1 MCVRVHVTLDADPF
15 QLRQIMTGDD
25 WSVIVR
31 DLMSCQISD
40 TDAVLVACFFS
51 SFQLLITMCMINVVV
66 CVLVDSFNILEE
78 VRTRVKVSTQK

>member
-1 MCVRVHVTLDADPF
+1 
-15 QLRQIMTGDD
+15 MTGDD

-31 DLMSCQISD
+31 DLMSSQVSN

-78 VRTRVKVSTQK
+78 VRGRVKLSRRSRETPDKLSLNYSESPY